1 MAEYQITYWKDIPSM
16 VSAREGRRERA
27 KAELSERF
35 QVAIDEAAMRAGLI
49 GTDAYLEQWRRGEWQ
64 MRDGNISDV
73 AATVAAELEAEYTPE
88 RLAQLLRS
96 IR

>member
-1 MAEYQITYWKDIPSM
+1 MAEYQITYWKEIPSM
-16 VSAREGRRERA
+16 VSAREGRRDRA

-35 QVAIDEAAMRAGLI
+35 QVAIDEAAMRSGLI

-64 MRDGNISDV
+64 AREGTPGDV
-73 AATVAAELEAEYTPE
+73 AAAVAAELGAEFTPE
-88 RLAQLLRS
+88 RLARLLRE